1 MQAIHGRALV
11 VDCSTGTA
19 EPFPIL
25 PAVSAAVLGGAGL
38 ASWLLLRFAPPRVD
52 AWAPENPFVL
62 AAGPF
67 IGTGLTTSSKLAI
80 ATTSPQTGF
89 IGDSLTSSYLALVLR
104 RTGFDALVVVGR
116 APRWSVIFVDDDQV
130 RLLPA
135 EHLLGRDPEETAATL
150 RSELGRDIR
159 VAAIGRAGERL
170 VRYAAVVNDG
180 RLAGRTGPGAVLG
193 AKRIKA
199 IAVRGTGRF
208 PAVADPDGVHRAA
221 RQLATRS
228 LGPETAK
235 YRELGT
241 VANLAFFSRLGV
253 LPTRNFQAGSFPA
266 AEALSGERLVTQHR
280 ADRQACAACTVGC
293 EHHFRTSDGGPATTV
308 RLEYE
313 TLFALGSLCGIEDP
327 NVVLRAAALCDRYGM
342 DAISA
347 GGTIAW
353 AMECVERGVLLPGSP
368 DEWPRFG
375 DGASLLRTLEAIGER
390 RGPLGDLLA
399 EGSRRAAAIVGQ
411 GSEAWAMHVKGLE
424 LPGYHPKRLR
434 AMALGFAV
442 TPRGACHN
450 RTSAYEID
458 FSEDA
463 PASAERIAQATVR
476 SEDRSALLDALP
488 LCKFLRHCFDD
499 FFVEAASLVR
509 LVTGLSCDAEELQ
522 RTGER
527 IVTLKK
533 LFNLRQGWTRSD
545 DTLPARLLG
554 PNGIDP
560 AELDRLI
567 RTYYRVR
574 GWAADGSIPPERLR
588 DLGLESLLDSVSI
601 GS

>member
-1 MQAIHGRALV
+1 MDAVHGRALL
-11 VDCSTGTA
+11 VDLSTAQA
-19 EPFPIL
+19 EPFPIPSAVF
-25 PAVSAAVLGGAGL
+25 PALLGGTGL
-38 ASWLLLRFAPPRVD
+38 ATWLLLRFAPPRVD
-52 AWAPENPFVL
+52 PWSPANPFVL
-62 AAGPF
+62 ATGPF
-67 IGTGLTTSSKLAI
+67 IGTGLTTSSKLAL

-104 RTGFDALVVVGR
+104 RTGFDALVLIGR
-116 APRWSVIFVDDDQV
+116 APRWSVLVVEDD
-130 RLLPA
+130 RITLRPA
-135 EHLLGRDPEETAATL
+135 EDLLGLDPEATSAAL
-150 RSELGRDIR
+150 RAELGRDVR

-170 VRYAAVVNDG
+170 VRFAAVVNDG

-193 AKRIKA
+193 AKRLKA

-208 PAVADPDGVHRAA
+208 PPVADPAAVAAAA
-221 RQLATRS
+221 RRLAERS

-253 LPTRNFQAGSFPA
+253 LPTRNFTAGSFPA
-266 AEALSGERLVTQHR
+266 AEALSGERLVTAHR

-293 EHHFRTSDGGPATTV
+293 EHHFRTTDAGPATTV

-313 TLFALGSLCGIEDP
+313 TLFALGSLCGIDDP

-353 AMECVERGVLLPGSP
+353 AMECVERGIALPGDP
-368 DEWPRFG
+368 AQWPRFG
-375 DGASLLRTLEAIGER
+375 DGASLLRTLEAIAER

-399 EGSRRAAAIVGQ
+399 EGSRRAAAFVGQ

-424 LPGYHPKRLR
+424 LPGYHPRQLR

-458 FSEDA
+458 FSEH
-463 PASAERIAQATVR
+463 ASDDVERIAAATAR
-476 SEDRSALLDALP
+476 SEDRSAVLDALP

-499 FFVEAASLVR
+499 FFAEAAELVR
-509 LVTGLSCDAEELQ
+509 LVTGLPYGAEDL
-522 RTGER
+522 RRAGER

-533 LFNLRQGWTRSD
+533 LFNQQQGWTPAD
-545 DTLPARLLG
+545 DALPARLLG
-554 PNGIDP
+554 PEGIDP
-560 AELDRLI
+560 AEIEALVAA
-567 RTYYRVR
+567 YYRVR
-574 GWAADGSIPPERLR
+574 GWSPDGHVPPARLHE
-588 DLGLESLLDSVSI
+588 LGLDSLLAPTTS
-601 GS
+601 G

>member
-1 MQAIHGRALV
+1 MYAVHGRALV
-11 VDCSTGTA
+11 VDLASGHA
-19 EPFPIL
+19 EPLAIPPDVFR
-25 PAVSAAVLGGAGL
+25 AVLGGAGL
-38 ASWLLLRFAPPRVD
+38 ATWLLLRFAPPRVD
-52 AWAPENPFVL
+52 GYAPDNPFVL
-62 AAGPF
+62 ATGPF

-89 IGDSLTSSYLALVLR
+89 IGDSLTSSYFALVLR
-104 RTGFDALVVVGR
+104 RSGFDALVLLGR
-116 APRWSVIFVDDDQV
+116 APQWSVLVIEDGTA
-130 RLLPA
+130 RLRPAADLLGLDPA
-135 EHLLGRDPEETAATL
+135 ETTAAL
-150 RSELGRDIR
+150 RAELGRDVR

-170 VRYAAVVNDG
+170 VRFAAVVNDG

-193 AKRIKA
+193 SKRLKA
-199 IAVRGTGRF
+199 IALRGTGRF
-208 PAVADPDGVHRAA
+208 PPVAEPAAVAAAA
-221 RQLATRS
+221 RRLAERS

-253 LPTRNFQAGSFPA
+253 LPTRNFTAGSFPA
-266 AEALSGERLVTQHR
+266 AEALSGERLASAHR

-293 EHHFRTSDGGPATTV
+293 EHHFRTTDAGEPTSV

-313 TLFALGSLCGIEDP
+313 TLFALGSLCGIDDP

-353 AMECVERGVLLPGSP
+353 AMECVERGIALPGEP
-368 DEWPRFG
+368 EEWPRFG
-375 DGASLLRTLEAIGER
+375 DCASLLGTLEAIGER

-411 GSEAWAMHVKGLE
+411 GSDAWAMHVKGLE
-424 LPGYHPKRLR
+424 LPGYHPRKLR

-450 RTSAYEID
+450 RTSAYEVD
-458 FSEDA
+458 FSEHAGDDR
-463 PASAERIAQATVR
+463 ERIALATAR
-476 SEDRSALLDALP
+476 SEERAAVLDALP

-499 FFVEAASLVR
+499 FFSEAAELVR
-509 LVTGLSCDAEELQ
+509 LVTGLPCDAPEL
-522 RTGER
+522 RTVGER

-533 LFNLRQGWTRSD
+533 IFNLRQGWTRSD
-545 DTLPARLLG
+545 DTLPERLLG
-554 PNGIDP
+554 PDGLDP
-560 AELDRLI
+560 AELEALI
-567 RTYYRVR
+567 TAYYRIR
-574 GWAADGSIPPERLR
+574 GWTPDGLVPSTRLR
-588 DLGLESLLDSVSI
+588 ELGIDALLAQTAT
-601 GS
+601 GC

>member
-1 MQAIHGRALV
+1 MHAVHGRALL
-11 VDCSTGTA
+11 VDLGTGEARTV
-19 EPFPIL
+19 PI
-25 PAVSAAVLGGAGL
+25 PQEVFRSVLGGTGL
-38 ASWLLLRFAPPRVD
+38 ATWLLFRFAPPQVD
-52 AWAPENPFVL
+52 PWAPENPFVI
-62 AAGPF
+62 ATGPF

-104 RTGFDALVVVGR
+104 RTGFDALVVVGQ
-116 APRWSVIFVDDDQV
+116 APDWSVLFVEDDRV
-130 RLLPA
+130 YLRPA
-135 EHLLGRDPEETAATL
+135 HDLLGLDPEETAAAL
-150 RSELGRDIR
+150 RAELGRDVR

-170 VRYAAVVNDG
+170 VRFAAVVNDG

-193 AKRIKA
+193 AKRLKA

-208 PAVADPDGVHRAA
+208 PPVADPAAVAAAA
-221 RQLATRS
+221 RRLAQRS

-253 LPTRNFQAGSFPA
+253 LPTRNFAAGTFPA
-266 AEALSGERLVTQHR
+266 AEALSGERLVTVHR

-293 EHHFRTSDGGPATTV
+293 EHHFRTTDDGPPATV

-313 TLFALGSLCGIEDP
+313 TLFALGSLCGIDDP

-353 AMECVERGVLLPGSP
+353 AMECVERGVTLPGDP
-368 DEWPRFG
+368 AEWPRFG

-399 EGSRRAAAIVGQ
+399 EGSRRAAELIGQ
-411 GSEAWAMHVKGLE
+411 GSDVWAMHVKGLE
-424 LPGYHPKRLR
+424 LPGYHPKKLR

-458 FSEDA
+458 FSEQAGDHH
-463 PASAERIAQATVR
+463 ERLALATAH
-476 SEDRSALLDALP
+476 SEDRSAVLDALP

-499 FFVEAASLVR
+499 FFADAAELVR
-509 LVTGLSCDAEELQ
+509 LVTGIACDADEL
-522 RTGER
+522 RRVGER

-545 DTLPARLLG
+545 DSLPVRLLG
-554 PNGIDP
+554 PDGIEP
-560 AELDRLI
+560 AELDALVAA
-567 RTYYRVR
+567 YYRVR
-574 GWAADGSIPPERLR
+574 GWTPEGLVPPARLR
-588 DLGLESLLDSVSI
+588 ELGLDSLVAQAAT
-601 GS
+601 GC

>member
-1 MQAIHGRALV
+1 MQAVHGRALL
-11 VDCSTGTA
+11 VDLGTGDA
-19 EPFPIL
+19 RAFPI
-25 PAVSAAVLGGAGL
+25 PPEVSRSVLGGTGL
-38 ASWLLLRFAPPRVD
+38 ATRLLLDFAPPRVD
-52 AWAPENPFVL
+52 PWAPENPFVI
-62 AAGPF
+62 ATGPF

-89 IGDSLTSSYLALVLR
+89 IGDSLTSSYFALVLR
-104 RTGFDALVVVGR
+104 RTGFDGLVLIGQAPDWSVLVVE
-116 APRWSVIFVDDDQV
+116 DDRV
-130 RLLPA
+130 NLRPA
-135 EHLLGRDPEETAATL
+135 HDLLGLDPEATAAAL
-150 RSELGRDIR
+150 RAELGRDVR

-170 VRYAAVVNDG
+170 VRFAAVVNDG

-193 AKRIKA
+193 AKRLKA
-199 IAVRGTGRF
+199 VAVRGTGRF
-208 PAVADPDGVHRAA
+208 PPVADPAAVASAA
-221 RQLATRS
+221 RRLAERS

-253 LPTRNFQAGSFPA
+253 LPTRNFSAGSFPA
-266 AEALSGERLVTQHR
+266 AEALAGERLVTAHH

-293 EHHFRTSDGGPATTV
+293 EHHFRTTDAGPPATV

-313 TLFALGSLCGIEDP
+313 TLFALGSLCGIDDP
-327 NVVLRAAALCDRYGM
+327 NVVLRAAALCDQYGM

-353 AMECVERGVLLPGSP
+353 AMECVERGIALPGDP
-368 DEWPRFG
+368 ADWPRFG
-375 DGASLLRTLEAIGER
+375 DGMSLLRTLEAIGER

-399 EGSRRAAAIVGQ
+399 EGSRRAAEIIGQ
-411 GSEAWAMHVKGLE
+411 GSESWAMHVKGLE
-424 LPGYHPKRLR
+424 LPGYHPKKLR

-458 FSEDA
+458 FSEQTSDQY
-463 PASAERIAQATVR
+463 ERIALETAR
-476 SEDRSALLDALP
+476 NEDRSAVLDALP

-499 FFVEAASLVR
+499 FFAEAAELVT
-509 LVTGLSCDAEELQ
+509 LVTGMACNPDEL
-522 RTGER
+522 RVIGER

-545 DTLPARLLG
+545 DTLPPRLLG
-554 PNGIDP
+554 PDGIDP
-560 AELDRLI
+560 AELDALVAA
-567 RTYYRVR
+567 YYRVR
-574 GWAADGSIPPERLR
+574 GWTPDGLVPPTRLHE
-588 DLGLESLLDSVSI
+588 LGLDSLVEHI
-601 GS
+601 AAGR